1 MELVCVSAG
10 EKRKAS
16 LLSRT
21 EPSLWYEAAAG
32 LPALPAEAMATA
44 TAAEWTESELKARKA
59 VAERALENEAVVF
72 EQELGEL
79 VCSAGYDVDCFPGRH
94 RVVALPTSSIS
105 AATRKAG
112 E

>member
-1 MELVCVSAG
+1 MWALDWIELAFVPAG

-32 LPALPAEAMATA
+32 LPSLPAEAVAA
-44 TAAEWTESELKARKA
+44 AAAAELTEPELKARKA
-59 VAERALENEAVVF
+59 LAERVLENEAAVF

-79 VCSAGYDVDCFPGRH
+79 VCSARFRH
-94 RVVALPTSSIS
+94 GPHS
-105 AATRKAG
+105 
-112 E
+112 